1 MHCLCTHKVDYCELI
16 TIPLGHWVSHEV
28 NDKNTFVFMLD
39 FKANRK
45 QNRQTVQRLCDID
58 VVKVNTLITP
68 EGGKKA
74 YVQLACDYVALDVA
88 NKIEII

>member
-1 MHCLCTHKVDYCELI
+1 
-16 TIPLGHWVSHEV
+16 
-28 NDKNTFVFMLD
+28 MLE
-39 FKANRK
+39 FKADWK
-45 QNRQTVQRLCDID
+45 QIRQTVQRLCDID

-74 YVQLACDYVALDVA
+74 YVQLACDYVSLDVA

>member
-1 MHCLCTHKVDYCELI
+1 
-16 TIPLGHWVSHEV
+16 
-28 NDKNTFVFMLD
+28 MLD

-45 QNRQTVQRLCDID
+45 QNRQTVQWLCDID

-68 EGGKKA
+68 EGGKKT
-74 YVQLACDYVALDVA
+74 YVQLACDYAALDVA